1 MKSNMLITV
10 GLETETRK
18 RASKTNLLMC
28 TMEISMILSMN
39 ANKARYAL
47 LNHYLI
53 LPLMVES
60 RDGSDLSL
68 FFWFL
73 FAPSLFWNSNA
84 D

>member
-1 MKSNMLITV
+1 MKRSMLITV

-28 TMEISMILSMN
+28 TMEMSIILSMN
-39 ANKARYAL
+39 SNRAKYAL

-60 RDGSDLSL
+60 RDGSDLGL
-68 FFWFL
+68 FF
-73 FAPSLFWNSNA
+73 
-84 D
+84 